1 MKTTELVSFNKPYLT
16 GQEITFINDAYQ
28 RGQLSGDGFYTDKC
42 SEHIKQFIGAQKV
55 LLTHSCTAA
64 LEMVALL
71 LRIKPGDEII
81 MPSYTFVSTAN
92 AFCLRGGTPV
102 FVDVQSSDLNID
114 LDVVEASITINTK
127 AIVAVH
133 YAGFSC
139 DMERL
144 SEICDKNDIILIE
157 DAAQALG
164 SSFKGRMLGSF
175 GALSCFSFHET
186 KNIICGEGGALVIND
201 KNYIDRAHI
210 IREKGTDRTNFING
224 LVDKYT
230 WRDIGSS
237 YLPGELNAAFLY
249 AQLKLINEITSKRVS
264 LWNTYYEQLTFLKE
278 KGIILRDKPIINRG
292 NGHLFYLILR
302 SEAMRDKFIE
312 EMNKRD
318 VQCVFHY
325 IPLHLSEYGSNISKY
340 FSLPVTEGY
349 SKRLVRLPLWLDN
362 MPVDR
367 VIDSVKESI
376 TFLDLM

>member
-1 MKTTELVSFNKPYLT
+1 MVDMPVPFNKPFLT
-16 GQEITFINDAYQ
+16 GDELTFIGKAHQ
-28 RGQLSGDGFYTDKC
+28 RGQLSGDGVYTHKC
-42 SEHIKQFIGAQKV
+42 SDFLNKYIGSKKI

-71 LRIKPGDEII
+71 LDIKPGDEII
-81 MPSYTFVSTAN
+81 MPSFTFVSTAN

-114 LDVVEASITINTK
+114 LDVVEASITKNTK

-133 YAGFSC
+133 YGGFSC

-144 SEICDKNDIILIE
+144 SEICDKNEIILVE

-210 IREKGTDRTNFING
+210 IRDKGTDRTNFING

-249 AQLKLINEITSKRVS
+249 AQLKSIYEITTMRLK
-264 LWNTYYEQLTFLKE
+264 LWNTYYEQLTILNE
-278 KGIILRDKPIINRG
+278 KGIILRDKPIINSG

-340 FSLPVTEGY
+340 FSLPITEDY

-362 MPVDR
+362 MPIDK
-367 VIDSVKESI
+367 VIDSVKEAVS
-376 TFLDLM
+376 FLDPM